1 MASEPPRHRE
11 LVRQHG
17 DVWEKEHEV
26 KILVR
31 GLSFPSSHSPEDGKG
46 HLTRLN
52 YKLPLT
58 QLPYSLKKVRLAES
72 CMCEVLLL

>member
-31 GLSFPSSHSPEDGKG
+31 GLSFPSSPSPEDGKG

-58 QLPYSLKKVRLAES
+58 QLPYSLKVRLAES

>member
-1 MASEPPRHRE
+1 MASEPPRYRE

-26 KILVR
+26 KILAR
-31 GLSFPSSHSPEDGKG
+31 GWRESSNLSPEDGKG

-72 CMCEVLLL
+72 CMCEVLLP